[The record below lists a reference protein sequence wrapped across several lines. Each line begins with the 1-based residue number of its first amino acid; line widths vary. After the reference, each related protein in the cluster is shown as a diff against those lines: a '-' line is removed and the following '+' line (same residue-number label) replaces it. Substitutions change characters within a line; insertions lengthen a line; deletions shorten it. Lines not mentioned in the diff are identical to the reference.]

1 MLNRTSV
8 LFDGIIYKLQS
19 RGGISRSFTELF
31 RHLDGDRGIEPILMV
46 PDNPIGEIPTLQNL
60 TYLRRSPVLPR
71 RVGARLEALR
81 VQLLHPKIFHSTYYT
96 LPERKGYKSVVTIH
110 DFIHERYADQLADPE
125 LVARKRQC
133 LESADAI
140 IAVSED
146 VRNDLLNRFSIP
158 QDRVTVAYHGV
169 SDVFLKGGPDAAEAC
184 AFRER
189 FGLARPYWLFVGQ
202 RYSYKNFALLLKAFA
217 QIAGTIEL
225 DLVAVGGTPAFDR
238 DELDVIR
245 RHRLEGRVH
254 LLPLSD
260 EELCLAYHGSA
271 AFVFPSLAEGF
282 GIPLLEA
289 MACKTPILASDIPVF
304 HEVTGG
310 AAEYFDG
317 YNAESLAAAM
327 QRVLASDVR
336 TELLKQ
342 AQMRIGNF
350 SWQKFADIHAGV
362 YRRLA

>member
-31 RHLDGDRGIEPILMV
+31 RHLDRERGIEPILMV
-46 PDNPIGEIPTLQNL
+46 PDNPIGEIPAFPNL
-60 TYLRRSPVLPR
+60 TCLRRPAVLPR
-71 RVGARLEALR
+71 RVGARLGALR
-81 VQLLHPKIFHSTYYT
+81 LQLLQPKVFHSTYYT
-96 LPERKGYKSVVTIH
+96 LPERKGHKSVVTIH
-110 DFIHERYADQLADPE
+110 DFMHERYADQLGDPE

-146 VRNDLLNRFSIP
+146 VRNELLNRFTIP

-169 SDVFLKGGPDAAEAC
+169 SDVFLKGVPGTEEVR

-189 FGLARPYWLFVGQ
+189 FGLVRPYFLFVGQ
-202 RYSYKNFALLLKAFA
+202 RYFYKNFALLLQAFT
-217 QIAGTIEL
+217 QIAGTVEL
-225 DLVAVGGTPAFDR
+225 DLVAVGGAPTFDR
-238 DELDVIR
+238 NECDIIH
-245 RHRLEGRVH
+245 RHGLEGRVH

-260 EELCLAYHGSA
+260 EELNLAYHDSA
-271 AFVFPSLAEGF
+271 AFIFPSLAEGF

-289 MACKTPILASDIPVF
+289 MACRTPILASDIPVF
-304 HEVTGG
+304 REVAGC
-310 AAEYFDG
+310 AAGYFDPTD
-317 YNAESLAAAM
+317 AESLAAAM

-336 TELLKQ
+336 TELLNHAQ
-342 AQMRIGNF
+342 ARIGNF
-350 SWQKFADIHAGV
+350 SWQKFAAIHASV
-362 YRRLA
+362 YRQLG

>member
-1 MLNRTSV
+1 MLNSTSV

-31 RHLDGDRGIEPILMV
+31 RHLDRERGIEPILMV
-46 PDNPIGEIPTLQNL
+46 PDNPIGEIPTFPNL
-60 TYLRRSPVLPR
+60 TYLRRPSVLPR

-81 VQLLHPKIFHSTYYT
+81 VQLLQPKIFHSTYYT
-96 LPERKGYKSVVTIH
+96 LPEQKGYKSVVTIH
-110 DFIHERYADQLADPE
+110 DFMHERFADQLADPE

-146 VRNDLLNRFSIP
+146 VRNELLNRFTIP

-169 SDVFLKGGPDAAEAC
+169 SDIFLQGVPDAAAAC

-189 FGLARPYWLFVGQ
+189 YGLIRPYWLFVGQ
-202 RYSYKNFALLLKAFA
+202 RHFYKNFALLLQAFA
-217 QIAGTIEL
+217 QIAGSVEL
-225 DLVAVGGTPAFDR
+225 DLVAVGGAPAFDSN
-238 DELDVIR
+238 ELDIIR

-260 EELCLAYHGSA
+260 EELNLAYHGSA

-289 MACKTPILASDIPVF
+289 MACRTPILASDIPVF
-304 HEVTGG
+304 HEVAGN
-310 AAEYFDG
+310 AAEYFDATD
-317 YNAESLAAAM
+317 AESLAAAM

-336 TELLKQ
+336 TELLKH
-342 AQMRIGNF
+342 AQERIGDF
-350 SWQKFADIHAGV
+350 SWQKFADIHASL
-362 YRRLA
+362 YRHLA